1 MPVIEWLMTGVNAV
15 LEAAILIP
23 IISIM
28 SVVLTMNSVQA
39 RDKAINVDMRDYM
52 AFNQYDETHVYP
64 QDITAVIL
72 SYRGFPSVKVTLA
85 NGTSAVWST
94 GNSATDYKAASINAL
109 LNQNTLYD
117 SDIERNAN
125 GEVISVIFKP
135 CNGSCGR

>member
-39 RDKAINVDMRDYM
+39 RDKAINADMRDYM

-64 QDITAVIL
+64 
-72 SYRGFPSVKVTLA
+72 GHM
-85 NGTSAVWST
+85 
-94 GNSATDYKAASINAL
+94 
-109 LNQNTLYD
+109 
-117 SDIERNAN
+117 
-125 GEVISVIFKP
+125 GETMIGHEKTHNPYV
-135 CNGSCGR
+135 